1 MFKQNQTMRN
11 TTVDANAPDRLNRIV
26 EGTIIQGEI
35 ISDSNIRIDGKV
47 KGIVTTKGRLVV
59 GTNGS
64 VEGEIICQNADI
76 EGVINGT
83 IKVDDLLSLKS
94 TAKIVGDIITNKLA
108 IEAGA
113 DFSGTCNMSGNL
125 THSKPKTIGA
135 NVKKDVE
142 VLLEE
147 SVEKIV

>member
-1 MFKQNQTMRN
+1 MFKQNPTMRN
-11 TTVDANAPDRLNRIV
+11 TTIDVNAPDRLNRIV
-26 EGTIIQGEI
+26 EGTVIQGEI

-59 GTNGS
+59 GANGS
-64 VEGEIICQNADI
+64 VEGEIMCQNADI

-113 DFSGTCNMSGNL
+113 DFSGTCNMSGNVAAG
-125 THSKPKTIGA
+125 KPKTIGA
-135 NVKKDVE
+135 NVQKDVE

-147 SVEKIV
+147 SVEKLV